1 MPAMIEQ
8 NKDKIPRI
16 MLAMALPLLSVVVYA
31 VPEVITPGIGACPGL
46 CKTCP
51 QLEQKAASARSLVPH
66 VEQKMV

>member
-1 MPAMIEQ
+1 
-8 NKDKIPRI
+8 
-16 MLAMALPLLSVVVYA
+16 MLAIALPLLSVVVYA

-66 VEQKMV
+66 VEQKIV